1 MQRTFS
7 VVGGDARQQAAGRWL
22 EKQGCTV
29 TGAEEVYRAD
39 YILLPMP
46 LDADRVGLAR
56 LLRAARPGTVAFGGR
71 VSEAVQAAGQAAG
84 IPIWDYYRCDQLAQW
99 NAVPTAEGCL
109 ALLLQNR
116 PRTLWGSNVLVVGY
130 GRIGRALAVR
140 LLGLKAQVTV
150 AARRPG
156 VRAQAMA
163 DGCRAVD
170 PAQLEKA
177 AAQADCVVN
186 TAPALVITRGVLETL
201 QPGTL
206 VVDLASEPG
215 GTDFA
220 AARALG
226 VRAMHALSLPARFA
240 PETAGE
246 LVGRTVLQMI
256 REREEGV

>member
-22 EKQGCTV
+22 KKQGCTV

-46 LDADRVGLAR
+46 LDAHRVGLAR

-84 IPIWDYYRCDQLAQW
+84 IAIWDYYRCDQLAQW

-116 PRTLWGSNVLVVGY
+116 PRTLWGSHVLVVGY

-163 DGCRAVD
+163 DGCRAMD

-186 TAPALVITRGVLETL
+186 TAPALVITRGVLEAL

-256 REREEGV
+256 REREEGA

>member
-1 MQRTFS
+1 M
-7 VVGGDARQQAAGRWL
+7 
-22 EKQGCTV
+22 
-29 TGAEEVYRAD
+29 EEIGMTA
-39 YILLPMP
+39 
-46 LDADRVGLAR
+46 
-56 LLRAARPGTVAFGGR
+56 R
-71 VSEAVQAAGQAAG
+71 VSAFA
-84 IPIWDYYRCDQLAQW
+84 
-99 NAVPTAEGCL
+99 
-109 ALLLQNR
+109 
-116 PRTLWGSNVLVVGY
+116 
-130 GRIGRALAVR
+130 RAMHAHERDHVFRDPLAVR

-186 TAPALVITRGVLETL
+186 TAPALVITRGVLEAL

>member
-1 MQRTFS
+1 M
-7 VVGGDARQQAAGRWL
+7 
-22 EKQGCTV
+22 
-29 TGAEEVYRAD
+29 
-39 YILLPMP
+39 
-46 LDADRVGLAR
+46 
-56 LLRAARPGTVAFGGR
+56 
-71 VSEAVQAAGQAAG
+71 
-84 IPIWDYYRCDQLAQW
+84 
-99 NAVPTAEGCL
+99 PTAEGCL

-186 TAPALVITRGVLETL
+186 TAPALVITRGVLEAL

-256 REREEGV
+256 REREEGA